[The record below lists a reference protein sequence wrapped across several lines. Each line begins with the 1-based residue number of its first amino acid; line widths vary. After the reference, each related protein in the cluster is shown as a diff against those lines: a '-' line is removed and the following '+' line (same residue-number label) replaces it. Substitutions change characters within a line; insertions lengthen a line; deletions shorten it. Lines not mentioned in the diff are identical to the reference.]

1 MGREFLSLFDH
12 WAESYDDTV
21 SGHDEQ
27 YKEVFRR
34 YPAILKEITRRAGQH
49 VIEFG
54 SGTGNLTAAL
64 LQADKKVFGVEPS
77 EAMKKAAL
85 QKEIP
90 NVFHDGDFLS
100 FPAPPFEP
108 DTIVSSYA
116 FHHLT
121 DEEKKQAIHTY
132 GNILPSGGKIVFA
145 DTMFQNQAAHQAA
158 TNKAKA
164 AGFDQLAEDLE
175 TEYYPSIGVLK
186 QIFEEEGFS
195 TSFHQMNDFVWIV
208 EAKKRE

>member
-12 WAESYDDTV
+12 WADSYDDTV

-27 YKEVFRR
+27 YREVFRR
-34 YPAILKEITRRAGQH
+34 YPAILKEIARRSGQD
-49 VIEFG
+49 VLEFG
-54 SGTGNLTAAL
+54 SGTGNLTAL
-64 LQADKKVFGVEPS
+64 LLAADKNVFGVEPS
-77 EAMKKAAL
+77 DAMKKVAL
-85 QKEIP
+85 QKGLP
-90 NVFHDGDFLS
+90 DLFHDGDFLS

-132 GNILPSGGKIVFA
+132 SNILHSDGKIVFA
-145 DTMFQNQAAHQAA
+145 DTMFQNQAAHQAQID
-158 TNKAKA
+158 KARA

-175 TEYYPSIGVLK
+175 TEYYPSIDVLK

>member
-27 YKEVFRR
+27 YKEVFHR
-34 YPAILKEITRRAGQH
+34 YPVILKEITRRAGQH

-85 QKEIP
+85 QKGIP

-100 FPAPPFEP
+100 FPSPPFEP

-121 DEEKKQAIHTY
+121 DDEKKQAIHTY

-145 DTMFQNQAAHQAA
+145 DTMFQNQAAHQAE